1 MIVRICIWHVFNSN
15 FFRPETKQVCTTD
28 YTTECNTVQNR
39 QCTTTYVDECTSTTK
54 QDCSIVYDQKC
65 SYVYE
70 DKCTTELVEEC
81 KDQIKDPSYFD
92 KIYMFYPSGN
102 IFKKCEKVPR
112 TICRYSIL
120 LCIWKNLHVFS
131 NFFWNFRKSCLKKT
145 MTKNKEGFLEQH
157 DG

>member
-1 MIVRICIWHVFNSN
+1 MIVRICICHVFNSI

-81 KDQIKDPSYFD
+81 KEQIKDPSYFD

-102 IFKKCEKVPR
+102 IVKKCEKVPK
-112 TICRYSIL
+112 TICR
-120 LCIWKNLHVFS
+120 
-131 NFFWNFRKSCLKKT
+131 
-145 MTKNKEGFLEQH
+145 
-157 DG
+157 